1 LARLALG
8 IDIVPHG
15 GVALDHDQRPAG
27 HRLLAKTQPHKLWSV
42 GKTQTHPLGSDWK
55 KSRWAPSLTKALT
68 LNQLVLRFSAEP
80 ELLATE

>member
-1 LARLALG
+1 
-8 IDIVPHG
+8 
-15 GVALDHDQRPAG
+15 
-27 HRLLAKTQPHKLWSV
+27 
-42 GKTQTHPLGSDWK
+42 LGSDWK